1 MLVLSLT
8 VVNFLVISYMGDTLL
23 EQRFSVQ
30 QQAVSSSALKIEN
43 ELGHSEELYASCEE
57 FAREFEGRVFVL
69 DPNGTV
75 LVDTYSELTGTH
87 FENDATNSVL
97 IDGEGSSRLTYTQE
111 IISQSAEQYN
121 SYLPYKEGRREY
133 WAVCYVERM
142 LSSNG
147 ERYALVA
154 SISIQD
160 VVDRINAFSSRL
172 IIVSTIAGALFF
184 AFMLLLTLK
193 TIQPI
198 RDMTEKIGDM
208 AKGDFSVRAQVK
220 GKSEIA
226 ELAASFNIM
235 SEKLEHLDASRNK
248 FVSDASHELK
258 TPLASMKILVDA
270 LLSQPDASR
279 ELYEEFLGDISHEID
294 RLNYVINDLLT
305 LVRMD
310 DSGAE
315 SRFVPIQLMDLID
328 RVYHMLQ
335 PLASKQG
342 ITLECETEDLTV
354 NGDQTK
360 LQQAFSNL
368 IDNAIKYSPE
378 DTVIKIKLYKKGK
391 NAVVDI
397 TDQGIGISEAD
408 QAHIFDRFY
417 RVDKARSRGSGGTGL
432 GLSIVDNIIKQHG
445 GTISV
450 KSALGEG
457 SSNTLSP
464 LISEGLTSI

>member
-23 EQRFSVQ
+23 ERRFSVQ

-97 IDGEGSSRLTYTQE
+97 IDGEGSSRLTYTQD

-160 VVDRINAFSSRL
+160 VVDRINAFSLRL

-193 TIQPI
+193 TIKPI

-235 SEKLEHLDASRNK
+235 SEKLEHLGASRNK

-397 TDQGIGISEAD
+397 IDQGIGISEAD

-457 SSNTLSP
+457 STFTVELP
-464 LISEGLTSI
+464 ISQQQA

>member
-43 ELGHSEELYASCEE
+43 EMGHSEELYASCEE

-160 VVDRINAFSSRL
+160 VVDRINAFSLRL

-342 ITLECETEDLTV
+342 ITLEYETEDLTV

-457 SSNTLSP
+457 STFTVELP
-464 LISEGLTSI
+464 ISQQQA

>member
-160 VVDRINAFSSRL
+160 VVDRINAFSLRL

-184 AFMLLLTLK
+184 AFILLLTLK

-457 SSNTLSP
+457 STFTVELP
-464 LISEGLTSI
+464 ISQQQA

>member
-160 VVDRINAFSSRL
+160 VVDRINAFSLRL

-342 ITLECETEDLTV
+342 ITLEYETEDLTV

-457 SSNTLSP
+457 STFTVELP
-464 LISEGLTSI
+464 ISQQQA

>member
-43 ELGHSEELYASCEE
+43 EMGHSEELYAGCEE

-160 VVDRINAFSSRL
+160 VVDRINAFSLRL

-457 SSNTLSP
+457 STFTVELP
-464 LISEGLTSI
+464 ISQQQA

>member
-43 ELGHSEELYASCEE
+43 ELGHSEELYAGCEE

-160 VVDRINAFSSRL
+160 VVDRINAFSLRL

-342 ITLECETEDLTV
+342 ITLEYETEDLTV

-457 SSNTLSP
+457 STFTVELP
-464 LISEGLTSI
+464 ISQQQA

>member
-121 SYLPYKEGRREY
+121 SYLPYKGGRREY

-160 VVDRINAFSSRL
+160 VVDRINAFSLRL

-457 SSNTLSP
+457 STFTVELP
-464 LISEGLTSI
+464 ISQQQA

>member
-160 VVDRINAFSSRL
+160 VVDRINAFSLRL

-342 ITLECETEDLTV
+342 ITLEYETEDLTV

-417 RVDKARSRGSGGTGL
+417 RVDKARSCGSGGTGL

-457 SSNTLSP
+457 STFTVELP
-464 LISEGLTSI
+464 ISQQQA

>member
-160 VVDRINAFSSRL
+160 VVDRINAFSLRL

-208 AKGDFSVRAQVK
+208 AKGVFSVRAQVK

-457 SSNTLSP
+457 STFTVELP
-464 LISEGLTSI
+464 ISQQQA

>member
-160 VVDRINAFSSRL
+160 VVDRINAFSLRL

-342 ITLECETEDLTV
+342 ITLECET
-354 NGDQTK
+354 
-360 LQQAFSNL
+360 AFSNL

-457 SSNTLSP
+457 STFTVELP
-464 LISEGLTSI
+464 ISQQQA

>member
-8 VVNFLVISYMGDTLL
+8 VVNYLVISYMGDTLL

-43 ELGHSEELYASCEE
+43 ELGHSEELYASCEK

-97 IDGEGSSRLTYTQE
+97 IDGEGSSQLTYTQE

-160 VVDRINAFSSRL
+160 VVDRINAFSLRL

-457 SSNTLSP
+457 STFTVELP
-464 LISEGLTSI
+464 ISQQQA

>member
-160 VVDRINAFSSRL
+160 VVDRINAFSLRL

-342 ITLECETEDLTV
+342 ITLEYETEDLRV

-457 SSNTLSP
+457 STFTVELP
-464 LISEGLTSI
+464 ISQQQA